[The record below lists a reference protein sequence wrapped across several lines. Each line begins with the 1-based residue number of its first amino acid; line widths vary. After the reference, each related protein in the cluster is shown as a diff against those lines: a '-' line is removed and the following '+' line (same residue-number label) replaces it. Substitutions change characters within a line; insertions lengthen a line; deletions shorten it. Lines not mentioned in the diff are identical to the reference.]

1 MAVKILAVDDEKSIL
16 KLIKTALEKDGY
28 LVHAEP
34 DPERAVRENFAEY
47 DLILLDVMMPEMDGF
62 TFCERIREQADCPI
76 LFLTAKM
83 AEEDMIRGLGLGG
96 DDYITKPFGIGELRA
111 RVQAHL
117 RRERRE
123 RKYIASIDGV
133 QFQLQ
138 AKKVFYE
145 GEELSFT
152 KGEYAICEYLALH
165 RGQTFSREQIYEQV
179 YGYDKESDSSAITE
193 HIKNIRAKCA
203 KAGFAPIETVW
214 GIGYRWK

>member
-34 DPERAVRENFAEY
+34 DPEKAVWENFAEY

-62 TFCERIREQADCPI
+62 TFCEKIREQADCPI
-76 LFLTAKM
+76 LFLTAKT

-111 RVQAHL
+111 RVRAHL

-203 KAGFAPIETVW
+203 KAGFGPIETVW